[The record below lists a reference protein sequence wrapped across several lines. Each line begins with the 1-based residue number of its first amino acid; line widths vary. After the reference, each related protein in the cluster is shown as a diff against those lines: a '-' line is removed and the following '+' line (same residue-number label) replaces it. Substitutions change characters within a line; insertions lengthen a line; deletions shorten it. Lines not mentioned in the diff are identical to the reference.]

1 MNSVLNLQ
9 SVDQTVV
16 DPAGIVINSLLSWG
30 CDPREVVR

>member
-9 SVDQTVV
+9 GVDQTVV
-16 DPAGIVINSLLSWG
+16 DPSGIIINSLLSWG